1 MPVGT
6 QTVMRGEKEGGGRRW
21 GGGGEEVSNLSTL
34 ACTAYMTYQ
43 WLPISLHEVSIWVS
57 IFQCVAALYSVCVC
71 MYVCYVCMYVYSAVC
86 VYGQVRSQHF
96 YSEVSMYLRSGCK
109 EAEKAT

>member
-1 MPVGT
+1 
-6 QTVMRGEKEGGGRRW
+6 
-21 GGGGEEVSNLSTL
+21 
-34 ACTAYMTYQ
+34 MTYQ

-109 EAEKAT
+109 EAEKATWRTSVYISRESPPPSSKRAPQPF

>member
-1 MPVGT
+1 
-6 QTVMRGEKEGGGRRW
+6 
-21 GGGGEEVSNLSTL
+21 
-34 ACTAYMTYQ
+34 MTYQ

-71 MYVCYVCMYVYSAVC
+71 MYVMCVCVYVMCVCVYIVRYVCM
-86 VYGQVRSQHF
+86 YGQVRSQHF

-109 EAEKAT
+109 EAENAT